1 MIIVLAHSHL
11 NTPHLLSPS
20 LSHRLHVTVMKRDH
34 YASTDTDTGTD
45 TNTGT
50 CIGTGTNTRQIS
62 PNKMRWKAN
71 RTKETEVA
79 AAAAAVAAAA
89 TTAAAAV
96 AAVVAT
102 AAAAVAAAMVVT
114 NIWPQTLKKAQKWK
128 AWWRAHVV

>member
-1 MIIVLAHSHL
+1 
-11 NTPHLLSPS
+11 
-20 LSHRLHVTVMKRDH
+20 MKRDH

-50 CIGTGTNTRQIS
+50 GIGTGTNTRQIS

-79 AAAAAVAAAA
+79 AAAAA
-89 TTAAAAV
+89 AV
-96 AAVVAT
+96 AAVVAAAA
-102 AAAAVAAAMVVT
+102 AAAAVVAAMVVT
-114 NIWPQTLKKAQKWK
+114 NIWPQTLKIAQKWK